1 MFLFFRRPKNKF
13 IRITKDENFS
23 SEQHYLSNTPAM
35 AEAACA
41 YDLDQFDDTWLKI
54 INGERALAGAPS
66 ITEDQFERV
75 IEELEVNFWF
85 FINSLIR

>member
-1 MFLFFRRPKNKF
+1 
-13 IRITKDENFS
+13 
-23 SEQHYLSNTPAM
+23 M

-66 ITEDQFERV
+66 ISEDQFERV
-75 IEELEVNFWF
+75 IEELEVCD
-85 FINSLIR
+85 IRWIR

>member
-1 MFLFFRRPKNKF
+1 
-13 IRITKDENFS
+13 
-23 SEQHYLSNTPAM
+23 M

-66 ITEDQFERV
+66 ISEDQFERV
-75 IEELEVNFWF
+75 IEELEVKFSF
-85 FINSLIR
+85 FSPNSNPMTTTD